1 MSQQKTTSIMPATG
15 PPGKPILELV
25 LGGRLTGVVL
35 FTGKGGGLNV
45 LAMGRKLLKIEGELV
60 TGAMLPVKGVP
71 PKLVFLVGTFLVFL
85 VLAVLEIGFVTP
97 AAESLVLDLF
107 EIGSR

>member
-25 LGGRLTGVVL
+25 LGGRLTGAVL

-45 LAMGRKLLKIEGELV
+45 ANGKKLLKSEGALV
-60 TGAMLPVKGVP
+60 TGAMLPVKGTP
-71 PKLVFLVGTFLVFL
+71 ELAFLVGTFLVFL
-85 VLAVLEIGFVTP
+85 VLGVLETGFVIL
-97 AAESLVLDLF
+97 AAESLVVDLF